1 MQNNCSK
8 LSPLDGERY
17 VNWNK
22 LRRMAISLPLAFYA
36 ACLMIG
42 ISEYGY
48 KRTSELLT
56 NLTRTYDTGASVSI
70 LMKEMLDAETGLRGY
85 LLTSNEEYLQ
95 PYNESIKGIN
105 QTLERIRKQIAFSK
119 ERMDLFISLS
129 RSISRKTAEMDL
141 SLQLFRA
148 GNSDALKFVMFT
160 DMGNKDMADIR
171 DFSQRLEKLNSE
183 ESNGYLAEV
192 QSSLFW
198 ARLGIATLALLGLLA
213 FYFYLRQNN
222 MVESL
227 HKREQALQS
236 KERNRLEE
244 LVRERTATLTELANH
259 LQQVRED
266 ERGHLARELHDE
278 LGALLTAAK
287 LDVARLKSKIEMAN
301 PEVADR
307 IKHLTETLN
316 SGIALK
322 RRIVEDLRPSSL
334 ANLGLPTSLEILTSE
349 FAQRSGIEIDANFE
363 AVDLPDATE
372 LTIYRLVQ
380 ESLTNI
386 GKYAKATRIQVT
398 VQNYP
403 TYVAVQIQ
411 DNGTGFDLAAIRPNS
426 HGLAGMRHRVEAA
439 GGRLTINSA
448 VGEGTTVS
456 AVIPKASQPDDALA
470 AV

>member
-1 MQNNCSK
+1 K
-8 LSPLDGERY
+8 
-17 VNWNK
+17 
-22 LRRMAISLPLAFYA
+22 
-36 ACLMIG
+36 
-42 ISEYGY
+42 
-48 KRTSELLT
+48 
-56 NLTRTYDTGASVSI
+56 NL
-70 LMKEMLDAETGLRGY
+70 
-85 LLTSNEEYLQ
+85 
-95 PYNESIKGIN
+95 N
-105 QTLERIRKQIAFSK
+105 QTLERIRHQVEPSS
-119 ERMDLFISLS
+119 ELMELFVPLS

-141 SLQLFRA
+141 SLRLFRE
-148 GNSDALKFVMFT
+148 GNADALKFVMFT
-160 DMGNKDMADIR
+160 DIGNKDMASIR
-171 DFSQRLEKLNSE
+171 EFSRKLDALNSQE
-183 ESNGYLAEV
+183 AAAYQHAVE
-192 QSSLFW
+192 SSLFW
-198 ARLGIATLALLGLLA
+198 ARVGVTTVTLFGLLA
-213 FYFYLRQNN
+213 FYMYLRQNN
-222 MVESL
+222 MLEML

-236 KERNRLEE
+236 EERNRLEQ

-287 LDVARLKSKIEMAN
+287 LDVARLKSKIEMSN

-334 ANLGLPTSLEILTSE
+334 ANLGLSTSLEILTTE
-349 FAQRSGIEIDANFE
+349 FAQRSGVEIEANLE
-363 AVDLPDATE
+363 AVELPDATE

-386 GKYAKATRIQVT
+386 GKYAKASRIKFT
-398 VQNYP
+398 VQKYP

-411 DNGTGFDLAAIRPNS
+411 DNGQGFDLASIRPNS

-448 VGEGTTVS
+448 PGEGTTVS
-456 AVIPKASQPDDALA
+456 AIIPTGAAQMADAITA
-470 AV
+470 T

>member
-1 MQNNCSK
+1 M
-8 LSPLDGERY
+8 
-17 VNWNK
+17 NWNK
-22 LRRMAISLPLAFYA
+22 LRRMAFSLPLAVFA

-42 ISEYGY
+42 VSEYGY

-56 NLTRTYDTGASVSI
+56 SLTRTYDTRNSVSL
-70 LMKEMLDAETGLRGY
+70 LMKEMLNAETGLRGF
-85 LLTSNEEYLQ
+85 LLTSDEAYLQ
-95 PYNESIKGIN
+95 PYNEAVKNIN
-105 QTLERIRKQIAFSK
+105 QSLDRMRQMVASSK
-119 ERMDLFISLS
+119 ERTDLFSALA
-129 RSISRKTAEMDL
+129 RTVSRKMTEMDL
-141 SLQLFRA
+141 SLRLFRD
-148 GNSDALKFVMFT
+148 GNADALKFVMFT
-160 DMGNKDMADIR
+160 DMGNKDMESIR
-171 DFSQRLEKLNSE
+171 ELSQRLDALNSDE
-183 ESNGYLAEV
+183 ANTFLNQV

-198 ARLGIATLALLGLLA
+198 ARFGVATLTLMGLFA
-213 FYFYLRQNN
+213 FYLYLRQNN
-222 MVESL
+222 ILEGL

-236 KERNRLEE
+236 EERNRLEQ
-244 LVRERTATLTELANH
+244 LVRERTASLTELANH

-334 ANLGLPTSLEILTSE
+334 ANLGLSTSLEILTTE
-349 FAQRSGIEIDANFE
+349 FAQRSGVEVEANFE
-363 AVDLPDATE
+363 QVELPDATE

-386 GKYAKATRIQVT
+386 GKYAKASHIQVT
-398 VQNYP
+398 VHNYP

-411 DNGTGFDLAAIRPNS
+411 DNGQGFDLATIRPNS

-448 VGEGTTVS
+448 PGEGTTVS
-456 AVIPKASQPDDALA
+456 AVIPTGPQLAESLQP
-470 AV
+470 V

>member
-1 MQNNCSK
+1 M
-8 LSPLDGERY
+8 
-17 VNWNK
+17 NWTK
-22 LRRMAISLPLAFYA
+22 LRRMAISLPLAVFA

-48 KRTSELLT
+48 KRTSQMLT
-56 NLTRTYDTGASVSI
+56 NLTHAYDTRTSVSL

-85 LLTSNEEYLQ
+85 LLTNEEEYLA
-95 PYNESIKGIN
+95 PYNEAVKNLN
-105 QTLERIRKQIAFSK
+105 QTLERIRHQVEPSS
-119 ERMDLFISLS
+119 ELMNLFVPLS

-141 SLQLFRA
+141 SLRLFRE
-148 GNSDALKFVMFT
+148 GNADALKFVMFT
-160 DMGNKDMADIR
+160 DIGNKDMASIR
-171 DFSQRLEKLNSE
+171 EFSRKLDALNSQE
-183 ESNGYLAEV
+183 AAAYQHAVE
-192 QSSLFW
+192 SSLFW
-198 ARLGIATLALLGLLA
+198 ARVGVTTVTLFGLLA
-213 FYFYLRQNN
+213 FYMYLRQNN
-222 MVESL
+222 MLEML

-236 KERNRLEE
+236 EERNRLEQ

-334 ANLGLPTSLEILTSE
+334 ANLGLSTSLEILTTE
-349 FAQRSGIEIDANFE
+349 FAQRSGVEIEANLE
-363 AVDLPDATE
+363 AVELPDATE

-386 GKYAKATRIQVT
+386 GKYAKASRIQVT
-398 VQNYP
+398 VHKYP

-411 DNGTGFDLAAIRPNS
+411 DNGQGFDLASIRPNS

-448 VGEGTTVS
+448 PGEGTTVS
-456 AVIPKASQPDDALA
+456 AIIPTGAAQMADAITA
-470 AV
+470 T

>member
-1 MQNNCSK
+1 M
-8 LSPLDGERY
+8 
-17 VNWNK
+17 NWTK
-22 LRRMAISLPLAFYA
+22 LRRMAISLPLAVFA
-36 ACLMIG
+36 AALMIG
-42 ISEYGY
+42 VSEYGY

-56 NLTRTYDTGASVSI
+56 NLTRTYDTKTSVSL

-85 LLTSNEEYLQ
+85 LLTSDEKYLQ
-95 PYNESIKGIN
+95 PYNQAVKSINRSLESIRL
-105 QTLERIRKQIAFSK
+105 QVADSK
-119 ERMDLFISLS
+119 ERMDLFVPLS

-141 SLQLFRA
+141 SLRLFRE

-160 DMGNKDMADIR
+160 DMGNQDMEHIR
-171 DFSQRLEKLNSE
+171 DFSRRLDVLNSDTA
-183 ESNGYLAEV
+183 NTFLAQV
-192 QSSLFW
+192 QSSLTW
-198 ARLGIATLALLGLLA
+198 ARIGVTTLTLLGLFA
-213 FYFYLRQNN
+213 FYLYLRQNN
-222 MVESL
+222 MLESL

-236 KERNRLEE
+236 EERNRLEQ

-287 LDVARLKSKIEMAN
+287 LDVARLKSKIEMGN

-334 ANLGLPTSLEILTSE
+334 ANLGLSTSLEILTSE
-349 FAQRSGIEIDANFE
+349 FAQRSGLQVEANFE
-363 AVDLPDATE
+363 PVDLPDATE

-386 GKYAKATRIQVT
+386 GKYAKANHIQVT
-398 VQNYP
+398 VHNYP

-411 DNGTGFDLAAIRPNS
+411 DDGEGFDLATIRPNS
-426 HGLAGMRHRVEAA
+426 HGLTGMRHRVEAA
-439 GGRLTINSA
+439 GGRLTITSA
-448 VGEGTTVS
+448 LGEGTTVS
-456 AVIPKASQPDDALA
+456 AVIPVSSQADEA
-470 AV
+470 APTPA

>member
-1 MQNNCSK
+1 M
-8 LSPLDGERY
+8 
-17 VNWNK
+17 NWTK
-22 LRRMAISLPLAFYA
+22 LRRMAISLPLAVFA

-48 KRTSELLT
+48 KRTSQMLT
-56 NLTRTYDTGASVSI
+56 NLTHAYDTRTSVSL

-85 LLTSNEEYLQ
+85 LLTNEEEYLA
-95 PYNESIKGIN
+95 PYNEAVKNLN
-105 QTLERIRKQIAFSK
+105 QTLERIRHQVEPSS
-119 ERMDLFISLS
+119 ELMDLFVPLS

-141 SLQLFRA
+141 SLRLFRE
-148 GNSDALKFVMFT
+148 GNADALKFVMFT
-160 DMGNKDMADIR
+160 DIGNKDMASIR
-171 DFSQRLEKLNSE
+171 EFSRKLDALNSQE
-183 ESNGYLAEV
+183 AAAYQHAVE
-192 QSSLFW
+192 SSLFW
-198 ARLGIATLALLGLLA
+198 ARVGVTTVTLFGLLA
-213 FYFYLRQNN
+213 FYMYLRQNN
-222 MVESL
+222 MLEML

-236 KERNRLEE
+236 EERNRLEQ

-334 ANLGLPTSLEILTSE
+334 ANLGLSTSLEILTTE
-349 FAQRSGIEIDANFE
+349 FAQRSGVEIEANLE
-363 AVDLPDATE
+363 AVELPDATE

-386 GKYAKATRIQVT
+386 GKYAKASRIQVT
-398 VQNYP
+398 VHKYP

-411 DNGTGFDLAAIRPNS
+411 DNGQGFDLASIRPNS

-448 VGEGTTVS
+448 PGEGTTVS
-456 AVIPKASQPDDALA
+456 AIIPTGAAQMADAITA
-470 AV
+470 T